1 VFRKSNWNR
10 EVRLRR
16 DTCAIAFKEWAGVC
30 DALTRGDQA
39 IIVRKGGISEARGPG
54 IFVPEHDEFWLYPT
68 GVHQA
73 QQGLRTAAA
82 PGPLIDDGS
91 VSIRA
96 LARVERVGF
105 VRDEATL
112 PALEEFHVL
121 NEETVRQRFRYRNPG
136 LWVLAARIWRR
147 EPAFAIMATMQ
158 HAGCKTWVTLD
169 EALPTAGLV
178 PALGDDSWAACLARL
193 SAILDRQSR

>member
-1 VFRKSNWNR
+1 LTS
-10 EVRLRR
+10 
-16 DTCAIAFKEWAGVC
+16 DACGIAFKEWAGVC
-30 DALTRGDQA
+30 DALARGDQT
-39 IIVRKGGISEARGPG
+39 IIVRKGGISERGGPG
-54 IFVPEHDEFWLYPT
+54 VFVPEYGEFWLYPT

-73 QQGLRTAAA
+73 QQGLRMAA
-82 PGPLIDDGS
+82 PPGRPIDEGF

-96 LARVERVGF
+96 LARVERVGL

-121 NEETVRQRFRYRNPG
+121 NEETVRKRFHYRSPG

-158 HAGCKTWVTLD
+158 HAGCKTWVNLD

-178 PALGDDSWAACLARL
+178 PALADDAWAARLARL
-193 SAILDRQSR
+193 SAILDRQTR